1 MTEPDTIPGVLRAAA
16 ARWPDRPAYVEAGV
30 TTTFAGLLDRVR
42 AVATRYVA
50 LGLAPGDRVV
60 LWAPN
65 SVDWVVAALAVS
77 YAGGTLIPANSR
89 YTGHEVAALVDRTS
103 ARLVIVEDGFLGRTQ
118 TADLRAASSLESVIE
133 VLELRNLQDGFEA
146 PLRGSST
153 TESSAAPVVEESPEG
168 SSRNHTESSPTPPV
182 VEESPEGSSR
192 NHTESSPTPPVVEE
206 SPEGSSRNHT
216 ESSPT
221 PPVVEESPEGSSRNH
236 TESSPTPP
244 VVEESPEGSSR
255 NHTES
260 SAAPVVEESG
270 FETPL
275 RGSSTTDIDARADAV
290 SPEDVADI
298 LFTSGTT
305 GQPKGVMS
313 AHRQTVGVA
322 RAWGTIGG
330 VREDDRY
337 LVVNPF
343 FHSFGY
349 KVGIVTGLLT
359 GACLYPMATFDP
371 ATLMAL
377 IQDEQITVLPGAPTI
392 FSSMLAA
399 PERQSYDLSSLRLA
413 VTGAAV
419 VPVVL
424 IERMRDELAIEQVV
438 TAFGMTEAV
447 VVTMCR
453 GDETAAVVASTCG
466 RAIDGM
472 ETSIADDG
480 ELLVRGDFVML
491 GYLDDPEATAEAIDA
506 DGWLHT
512 GDIGTVD
519 ADGNLAITD
528 RKKDMYISGGF
539 NVYPAEIEKELARLD
554 GVVEAAIVGVPDE
567 RLGEV
572 GAAFVVR
579 TREDLTPDD
588 VITFCKERLA
598 NFKVPRT
605 VTFVD
610 ALPRNLGGK
619 VLKNALRQEP
629 TKGN

>member
-153 TESSAAPVVEESPEG
+153 TESSAA
-168 SSRNHTESSPTPPV
+168 
-182 VEESPEGSSR
+182 
-192 NHTESSPTPPVVEE
+192 PVVEE